1 MSGGWVR
8 RLLAV
13 NIHSHLWGAVLF
25 AFILFTFDANH
36 VSKYKASAG
45 WVDFGVFTV
54 FLSSAV
60 FCLSAS
66 AFYHTVGSH
75 SDNVGLSHSSERP
88 RKQRWSSLYWK
99 PA

>member
-1 MSGGWVR
+1 MLRVM
-8 RLLAV
+8 AV

-36 VSKYKASAG
+36 IARHKGSAG
-45 WVDFGVFTV
+45 WADFGVFTV

-60 FCLSAS
+60 FCMGAS

-75 SDNVGLSHSSERP
+75 SDDVSASLAPPAPPSDGAAP
-88 RKQRWSSLYWK
+88 FGARKTR
-99 PA
+99 